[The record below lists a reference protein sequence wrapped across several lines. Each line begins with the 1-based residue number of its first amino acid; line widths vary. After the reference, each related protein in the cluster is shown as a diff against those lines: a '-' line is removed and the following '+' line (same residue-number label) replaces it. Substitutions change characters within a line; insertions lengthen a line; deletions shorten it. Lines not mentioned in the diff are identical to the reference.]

1 MINEFSTYL
10 RTIKGYSSQT
20 IAGYARDIKQFARY
34 MRQHD
39 AGARWSTITR
49 ADIDTYVTERA
60 QAGHSAATTNR
71 ALSAISALYKYMQ
84 REGMKVENPC
94 RYESRRKIA
103 DTVPNTIPYKD
114 LERAYDDAHGAV
126 KFMLGLLI
134 TTGMRIG
141 ELLAMRWEDIE
152 WKTGRI
158 TLHGKGAK
166 ERVVITTQNVL
177 SLAADAAAAAHYSG
191 PMWHITQ
198 RSARTMIYDSL
209 RGHTSAKQQSP
220 HAIRHTVA
228 THLAQMGVNTVTIA
242 KVLGHNSTETTQR
255 YIDAA
260 AIDVTA
266 ALTNNN
272 ILSA

>member
-1 MINEFSTYL
+1 MIKEFKTYL
-10 RTIKGYSSQT
+10 SSIRGYSPQT
-20 IAGYARDIKQFARY
+20 IAGYCRDLRHFAQWAQ
-34 MRQHD
+34 QHRPD
-39 AGARWSTITR
+39 ARWSNITR
-49 ADIDTYVTERA
+49 DDIDTYLKERCA
-60 QAGHSAATTNR
+60 AGMAPATTNR
-71 ALSAISALYKYMQ
+71 ALSSISALYSYMA

-103 DTVPNTIPYKD
+103 DTVPNTIPYAD
-114 LERAYDDAHGAV
+114 LEKAYEHAAGV
-126 KFMLGLLI
+126 TRVLLGILI

-141 ELLAMRWEDIE
+141 ELLAMQWEDIDL
-152 WKTGRI
+152 TTCRI
-158 TLHGKGAK
+158 KVHGKGAK
-166 ERVVITTQNVL
+166 ERVVITTKDVLQPLIDNVPCEKRWGRMF
-177 SLAADAAAAAHYSG
+177 YF
-191 PMWHITQ
+191 TQ
-198 RSARTMIYDSL
+198 RTARTMIYDAL
-209 RGHTSAKQQSP
+209 RNHTNAKQQSP